1 MNKNLSKIL
10 KYTLFPLIGIF
21 IFLWVYKSY
30 DLKNFGKT
38 LSELKWEWVILS
50 LVLALFS
57 HLSRAMRWNMLIK
70 TMGHSPKIVNT
81 FLSVIIMYATN
92 LIIPRGG
99 EIARCTTLSQYE
111 KIPIAKLLGTVV
123 TERAIDVL
131 ILFFMLIFTIFLQIG
146 VFKEFLTNN
155 PEFGEKLNFLFSAQ
169 FWIIATLA
177 GLVFLFLIWKYRHKI
192 MKIKWIARFFNLFF
206 NFFEGIKSIRHLKN
220 PIGFI
225 AHSLFIY
232 VMYFFMFY
240 VVFFSYLPTKDMSY
254 LSAFTTFIMGSLAM
268 LAPVQG
274 GLGAWHF
281 MVIETLFLFGLDKE
295 FGRNL
300 ALISHTSMNLMLLI
314 VGAIAF
320 FLLPII
326 NKQSK
331 KNSSLTQE
339 KENKN

>member
-1 MNKNLSKIL
+1 MKKKISKIL
-10 KYTLFPLIGIF
+10 KYTLFPAIGIF

-30 DLKNFGKT
+30 DLKDFGKT
-38 LSELKWEWVILS
+38 LSELKWIWVILS
-50 LVLALFS
+50 LVLGLLS

-70 TMGHSPKIVNT
+70 TMEYSPKIANT

-99 EIARCTTLSQYE
+99 EIARCTSLSQYE
-111 KIPIAKLLGTVV
+111 KIPIGKLLGTVV
-123 TERAIDVL
+123 TERAIDVV
-131 ILFFMLIFTIFLQIG
+131 ILFFMLVFTIFSQIG
-146 VFKEFLTNN
+146 VFKEFLINN
-155 PEFGEKLNFLFSAQ
+155 PEFGKKLNFLFSAQ
-169 FWIIATLA
+169 FWIMATLA
-177 GLVFLFLIWKYRHKI
+177 GLTLLFVSWKYRHKV
-192 MKIKWIARFFNLFF
+192 MKIKWIAHFFNLFF
-206 NFFEGIKSIRHLKN
+206 NFFEGIKSIRHLKK
-220 PIGFI
+220 PLIFI

-240 VVFFSYLPTKDMSY
+240 VVFFSYLPAKDMSY

-331 KNSSLTQE
+331 KNSSLI
-339 KENKN
+339 

>member
-1 MNKNLSKIL
+1 MKKNFKKTL
-10 KYTLFPLIGIF
+10 KYILFPAIGVF

-30 DLKNFGKT
+30 DLQDFGKT
-38 LSELKWEWVILS
+38 LSELKWIWIILS
-50 LVLALFS
+50 LFLGLLS
-57 HLSRAMRWNMLIK
+57 HLSRAIRWNMLIK
-70 TMGHSPKIVNT
+70 TMDYSPKIANT

-99 EIARCTTLSQYE
+99 EIARCTSLSQYE
-111 KIPIAKLLGTVV
+111 KISIGKLLGTVV
-123 TERAIDVL
+123 TERAIDVV
-131 ILFFMLIFTIFLQIG
+131 ILFFIVVFTIFTQIG
-146 VFKEFLTNN
+146 VFREFLINN
-155 PEFGEKLNFLFSAQ
+155 PKFGEKLSFLFSGK
-169 FWIIATLA
+169 FWITATVT
-177 GLVFLFLIWKYRHKI
+177 GLIFLFVVWKYRHKI
-192 MKIKWIARFFNLFF
+192 MKIKWISRFLNLFL

-220 PIGFI
+220 PLGFI
-225 AHSLFIY
+225 AHSVFIY

-326 NKQSK
+326 NKNSK
-331 KNSSLTQE
+331 KNSSSIQT
-339 KENKN
+339 K